1 MNLSLILAAAWF
13 ILANVIALIPSKRSH
28 WPQAYAL
35 IAVGIPLLG
44 FVTFQNG
51 PWIGLLVLAGGISIL
66 RWPMVYLWRWFRRKF
81 S

>member
-13 ILANVIALIPSKRSH
+13 IIANVIALIPSKRKH
-28 WPQAYAL
+28 WPQAYVL
-35 IAVGIPLLG
+35 IVVGVPVLG

-66 RWPMVYLWRWFRRKF
+66 RWPVFYLWRWLMAKF
-81 S
+81 